1 MADSRVQT
9 SSVNLLKDN
18 STEWDFEEILRY
30 KEAKCFSYDG
40 KRVCWT
46 DSLEMLIPFVKH
58 AIEQTGGGLLEAD
71 IRSL

>member
-18 STEWDFEEILRY
+18 SNEWNFDEILRY
-30 KEAKCFSYDG
+30 KKAKCFAYDG

-46 DSLEMLIPFVKH
+46 ESLKMLNAFVKH
-58 AIEQTGGGLLEAD
+58 AIEQTSVWWFPGD
-71 IRSL
+71 